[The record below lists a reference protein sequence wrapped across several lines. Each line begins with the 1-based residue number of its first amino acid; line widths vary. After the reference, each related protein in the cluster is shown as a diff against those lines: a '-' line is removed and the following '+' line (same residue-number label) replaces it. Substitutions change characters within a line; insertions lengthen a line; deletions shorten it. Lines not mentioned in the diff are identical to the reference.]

1 MFELKVL
8 GVFEA
13 SLLMKNGWPT
23 RVVSLIDPNGEFK
36 SHGEH
41 HIVMQ
46 LHDIASHINDSYI
59 TPTREHLDEIL
70 DFTKDLTHGDKL
82 LVHCHMGVSRSTAI
96 ACGILIQHG
105 MTYQAAYEHVRSVR
119 DCLLP
124 NTLFVKYIDEK
135 FGLNGN
141 FIKFVTTNR
150 TPEIQQQVNKMIDR
164 DIKSSVFHMKDV
176 LAKLRSLDEEEKRIL
191 DIDKAS

>member
-1 MFELKVL
+1 MFELKIL

-13 SLLMKNGWPT
+13 SLFMKNGWPT
-23 RVVSLIDPNGEFK
+23 RVVSIIDPNDEFK
-36 SHGEH
+36 SHGKH

-59 TPTREHLDEIL
+59 TPTREHLEEIL
-70 DFTKDLTHGDKL
+70 DFTKDLTHDDKL

-105 MTYQAAYEHVRSVR
+105 MSYEEAYEHVRSVR

-124 NTLFVKYIDEK
+124 NTLFVKYIDDK
-135 FGLNGN
+135 FGFNG
-141 FIKFVTTNR
+141 KFVEFILSNR
-150 TPEIQQQVNKMIDR
+150 TPDIQLRVNKMIKTDV
-164 DIKSSVFHMKDV
+164 KANVFHMKDV

-191 DIDKAS
+191 DIDNAS